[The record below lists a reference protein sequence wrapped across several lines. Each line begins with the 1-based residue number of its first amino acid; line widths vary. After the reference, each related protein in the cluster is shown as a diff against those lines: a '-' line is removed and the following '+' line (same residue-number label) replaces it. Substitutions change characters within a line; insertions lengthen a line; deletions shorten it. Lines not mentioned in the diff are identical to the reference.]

1 MTMLKALTKQKKI
14 ILLTALV
21 LLTVCL
27 LYLLPQLNA
36 SNYQYFL
43 NKRGTKIIAILL
55 TGFSIGVSALSF
67 QTITNNKL
75 ITPNVM
81 GLESLYMF
89 IQTFIIFIWGSKE
102 LSMMTSYTQF
112 FLSIGF
118 MMMASWGLFNLVF
131 KKENQDIYRLVL
143 TGMVL
148 GSLFGGLSSFMQVLL
163 DPNEFTILQ
172 GKMFASFNN
181 VNVSLLGIS
190 CLLILPCSYILIKDR
205 HALNV
210 LSLGRSSSI
219 NLGVNYYRLVKRQ
232 LMMSAVLI
240 SISTALV
247 GPITFLGILV
257 VSLTR
262 KLLNTYR
269 HQEMMIEVTL
279 LSGTFLLAATY
290 LVERVFSFN
299 TTVSVIINFI
309 GGVYFIY
316 LIIKERQK

>member
-1 MTMLKALTKQKKI
+1 MIKGLSKQKKVI
-14 ILLTALV
+14 VVTVILFIS
-21 LLTVCL
+21 VCL

-36 SNYQYFL
+36 TNWQYFL
-43 NKRGTKIIAILL
+43 TKRGTKVLAIVL
-55 TGFSIGVSALSF
+55 TGFGIGVSSLSF

-102 LSMMTSYTQF
+102 LSMMTSYSQF
-112 FLSIGF
+112 FLSIAV

-190 CLLILPCSYILIKDR
+190 CLLILPCAYILFKDR

-219 NLGVNYYRLVKRQ
+219 NLGVDYYRLVKRQ
-232 LMMSAVLI
+232 LMLSAVLI

-269 HQEMMIEVTL
+269 HQEMMIEVTI
-279 LSGTFLLAATY
+279 LSGTFLLTATY

>member
-1 MTMLKALTKQKKI
+1 MIKGLSKQKKVI
-14 ILLTALV
+14 VVTVILFIS
-21 LLTVCL
+21 VCL

-36 SNYQYFL
+36 TNWQYFL
-43 NKRGTKIIAILL
+43 TKRGTKVLAIVL
-55 TGFSIGVSALSF
+55 TGFGIGVSSLSF

-81 GLESLYMF
+81 GLESPYMF

-102 LSMMTSYTQF
+102 LSMMTSYSQF
-112 FLSIGF
+112 FLSIAV

-190 CLLILPCSYILIKDR
+190 CLLILPCTYILFKDR

-219 NLGVNYYRLVKRQ
+219 NLGVDYYRLVKRQ
-232 LMMSAVLI
+232 LMLSAVLI

-269 HQEMMIEVTL
+269 HQEMMIEVTI

>member
-1 MTMLKALTKQKKI
+1 MIKGLSKQKKVI
-14 ILLTALV
+14 VVTVILFIS
-21 LLTVCL
+21 VCL

-36 SNYQYFL
+36 TNWQYFL
-43 NKRGTKIIAILL
+43 TKRGTKVLAIVL
-55 TGFSIGVSALSF
+55 TGFGIGVSSLSF

-102 LSMMTSYTQF
+102 LSMMTSYSQF
-112 FLSIGF
+112 FLSIAV

-190 CLLILPCSYILIKDR
+190 CLLILPCAYILFKDR

-219 NLGVNYYRLVKRQ
+219 NLGVDYYRLVKRQ
-232 LMMSAVLI
+232 LMLSAVLI

-257 VSLTR
+257 MSLTR

-269 HQEMMIEVTL
+269 HQEMMIEVTI

>member
-1 MTMLKALTKQKKI
+1 MIKSLSKQKKVI
-14 ILLTALV
+14 VVTVILFIS
-21 LLTVCL
+21 VCL

-36 SNYQYFL
+36 ANWQYFL
-43 NKRGTKIIAILL
+43 TKRGTKVLAIVL
-55 TGFSIGVSALSF
+55 TGFGIGVSSLSF

-102 LSMMTSYTQF
+102 LSMMTSYSQF
-112 FLSIGF
+112 FLSIAV

-181 VNVSLLGIS
+181 VNVSLLSIS
-190 CLLILPCSYILIKDR
+190 CLLILPCAYILFKDR

-219 NLGVNYYRLVKRQ
+219 NLGVDYYRLVKRQ
-232 LMMSAVLI
+232 LMLSAVLI
-240 SISTALV
+240 SLSTALV

-269 HQEMMIEVTL
+269 HQEMMIEVTI

>member
-1 MTMLKALTKQKKI
+1 MMINALSKQKKI
-14 ILLTALV
+14 IF
-21 LLTVCL
+21 LTVILFIGICL

-36 SNYQYFL
+36 SNWQYFL
-43 NKRGTKIIAILL
+43 SKRGTKVLAILL
-55 TGFSIGVSALSF
+55 TGFCIGVSSLSF

-102 LSMMTSYTQF
+102 LSMMTNYSQF
-112 FLSIGF
+112 FLSIGL
-118 MMMASWGLFNLVF
+118 MMIASWGLFNLVF

-190 CLLILPCSYILIKDR
+190 CLLILPCAYILLKDR

-232 LMMSAVLI
+232 LMLSAVLI

-269 HQEMMIEVTL
+269 HQEMMIEVTI

>member
-1 MTMLKALTKQKKI
+1 
-14 ILLTALV
+14 
-21 LLTVCL
+21 
-27 LYLLPQLNA
+27 
-36 SNYQYFL
+36 
-43 NKRGTKIIAILL
+43 
-55 TGFSIGVSALSF
+55 
-67 QTITNNKL
+67 
-75 ITPNVM
+75 
-81 GLESLYMF
+81 
-89 IQTFIIFIWGSKE
+89 
-102 LSMMTSYTQF
+102 
-112 FLSIGF
+112 
-118 MMMASWGLFNLVF
+118 
-131 KKENQDIYRLVL
+131 
-143 TGMVL
+143 
-148 GSLFGGLSSFMQVLL
+148 MQVLL

-190 CLLILPCSYILIKDR
+190 CLLILPCAYILFKDR

-219 NLGVNYYRLVKRQ
+219 NLGVDYYRLVKRQ
-232 LMMSAVLI
+232 LMLSAVLI

-269 HQEMMIEVTL
+269 HQEMMIEVTI
-279 LSGTFLLAATY
+279 LSGTFLLTATY

>member
-1 MTMLKALTKQKKI
+1 MIKGLSKQKKVI
-14 ILLTALV
+14 VVTVILFIS
-21 LLTVCL
+21 VCL

-36 SNYQYFL
+36 TNWQYFL
-43 NKRGTKIIAILL
+43 TKRGTKVLAIVL
-55 TGFSIGVSALSF
+55 TGFGIGVSSLSF

-102 LSMMTSYTQF
+102 LSMMTSYSQF
-112 FLSIGF
+112 FLSIAV

-190 CLLILPCSYILIKDR
+190 CLLILPCAYILFKDR

-219 NLGVNYYRLVKRQ
+219 NLGVDYYRLVKRQ
-232 LMMSAVLI
+232 LMLSAVLI

-269 HQEMMIEVTL
+269 HQEMMIEVTI
-279 LSGTFLLAATY
+279 LSSTFLLAATY

>member
-1 MTMLKALTKQKKI
+1 MIKGLSKQKKVI
-14 ILLTALV
+14 AVTVILFIS
-21 LLTVCL
+21 VCL

-36 SNYQYFL
+36 TNWQYFL
-43 NKRGTKIIAILL
+43 TKRGTKVLAIVL
-55 TGFSIGVSALSF
+55 TGFGIGVSSLSF

-102 LSMMTSYTQF
+102 LSMMTSYSQF
-112 FLSIGF
+112 FLSIAV

-190 CLLILPCSYILIKDR
+190 CLLILPCAYILFKDR

-219 NLGVNYYRLVKRQ
+219 NLGVDYYRLVKRQ
-232 LMMSAVLI
+232 LMLSAVLI

-269 HQEMMIEVTL
+269 HQEMMIEVTI

>member
-1 MTMLKALTKQKKI
+1 MIKGLSKQKKVI
-14 ILLTALV
+14 VVTVILFIS
-21 LLTVCL
+21 VCL

-36 SNYQYFL
+36 TNWQYFL
-43 NKRGTKIIAILL
+43 TKRGTKVLAIVL
-55 TGFSIGVSALSF
+55 TGFGIGVSSLSF

-102 LSMMTSYTQF
+102 LSMMTSYSQF
-112 FLSIGF
+112 FLSIAV

-190 CLLILPCSYILIKDR
+190 CLLILPCAYILFKDR

-219 NLGVNYYRLVKRQ
+219 NLGVDYYRLVKRQ
-232 LMMSAVLI
+232 LMLSAVLI

-257 VSLTR
+257 VFLTR

-269 HQEMMIEVTL
+269 HQEMMIEVTI

>member
-1 MTMLKALTKQKKI
+1 MIKGLSKQKKVI
-14 ILLTALV
+14 VVTVILFIS
-21 LLTVCL
+21 VCL

-36 SNYQYFL
+36 TNWQYFL
-43 NKRGTKIIAILL
+43 TKRGTKVLAIVL
-55 TGFSIGVSALSF
+55 TGFGIGVSSLSF

-102 LSMMTSYTQF
+102 LSMMTSYSQF
-112 FLSIGF
+112 FLSIAV

-190 CLLILPCSYILIKDR
+190 CLLILPCAYILFKDR

-219 NLGVNYYRLVKRQ
+219 NLGVDYYRLVKRQ
-232 LMMSAVLI
+232 LMLSAVLI

-269 HQEMMIEVTL
+269 HQEMMIEVTI